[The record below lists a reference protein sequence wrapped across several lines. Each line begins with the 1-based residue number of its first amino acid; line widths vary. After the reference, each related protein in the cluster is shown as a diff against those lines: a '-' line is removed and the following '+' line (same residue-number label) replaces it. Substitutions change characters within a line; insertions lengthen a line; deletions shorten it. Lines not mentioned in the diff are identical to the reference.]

1 MLRDIKRIPICR
13 RMIPAFLLWEF
24 HKKIGGVE
32 RGSGDLTA
40 FFPKNP
46 TFSRD
51 FFRRSGGCRPDIIRM
66 VSEWLQNYSW
76 VYTWFSTG
84 NPAVDSAVNTVD
96 NYEFSTFSTGFST
109 GVFHNCIRL
118 GICMGDLHKK
128 FIFNSTPFPLFRRQ

>member
-13 RMIPAFLLWEF
+13 RMLPAFLLWEF
-24 HKKIGGVE
+24 HKKIGMGK
-32 RGSGDLTA
+32 RLSGDLTA

-51 FFRRSGGCRPDIIRM
+51 FSRCPEGCEPDIIRK
-66 VSEWLQNYSW
+66 VSEWLQKYTQ
-76 VYTWFSTG
+76 VYTAFSTG
-84 NPAVDSAVNTVD
+84 TPAVESAVNTVD

-118 GICMGDLHKK
+118 GICMGNLHKK
-128 FIFNSTPFPLFRRQ
+128 FIFDSTAFPLFRRP

>member
-1 MLRDIKRIPICR
+1 
-13 RMIPAFLLWEF
+13 MIPDFLLWEF

-46 TFSRD
+46 TFSQD
-51 FFRRSGGCRPDIIRM
+51 FFRYPEVCKPDIIRK
-66 VSEWLQNYSW
+66 VSEWLQKYSQ
-76 VYTWFSTG
+76 VYTVFSTG
-84 NPAVDSAVNTVD
+84 NMAVESVVNTVD

-128 FIFNSTPFPLFRRQ
+128 FTFDSTAFPLFCRQ